1 MAVKRFRMSSNAWQ
15 LVGLAVLAV
24 ITFGVVAYA
33 LVPQSAPS
41 AETRPAATAAVT
53 PTVTEP
59 PAPKPIVAFIGDSY
73 SAGTGAT
80 LTENRWTSVL
90 SGDRGWTESNFARG
104 GTGYVTAVGRNAQAA
119 CGLDYCE
126 SYLEMVP
133 QIIAAK
139 PDVVIVSGGSNDRG
153 LSRAVAAN
161 VESVFAELRKGLPD
175 AEIIAINPIWVDG
188 ERPAGAG
195 VFGQAVADA
204 ATAAGCKSVDIGQ
217 PYLGR
222 PDLIADDAVHP
233 NDAGHAELAAVT
245 AAALKAAG
253 IS

>member
-1 MAVKRFRMSSNAWQ
+1 MAVKRFRLSSNAWQ
-15 LVGLAVLAV
+15 LLGLAVLAV

-33 LVPQSAPS
+33 LVPQGAPT
-41 AETRPAATAAVT
+41 ADTRPAAAAAVT
-53 PTVTEP
+53 PAVTEP
-59 PAPKPIVAFIGDSY
+59 PAPKPTVAFIGDSY
-73 SAGTGAT
+73 SAGTGTT

-90 SGDRGWTESNFARG
+90 SRDQGWTEGNFARG
-104 GTGYVTAVGRNAQAA
+104 GTGYVTTVGRNAQAA

-139 PDVVIVSGGSNDRG
+139 PDMVIVSGGRNDRG
-153 LSRAVAAN
+153 MSRQVAAN
-161 VESVFAELRKGLPD
+161 VASVFAELRKGLPD
-175 AEIIAINPIWVDG
+175 AEIIAFNPIWADG
-188 ERPAGAG
+188 DLPAGAG

-204 ATAAGCKSVDIGQ
+204 ATAAGGKFVDIGQ
-217 PYLGR
+217 PYQGK
-222 PDLIADDAVHP
+222 PDLIADDALHP